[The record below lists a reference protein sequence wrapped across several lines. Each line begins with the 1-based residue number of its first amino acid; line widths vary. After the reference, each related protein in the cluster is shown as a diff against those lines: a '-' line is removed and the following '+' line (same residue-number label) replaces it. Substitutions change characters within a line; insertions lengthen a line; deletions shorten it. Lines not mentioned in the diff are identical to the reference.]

1 MQVGG
6 SQRVLVLVDHM
17 HVHCSLLPQRVLH
30 LVLDV
35 LGDRR
40 LVNRVIGVDGGGE
53 DALAV
58 TVGNLGT
65 MKKFRKT

>member
-1 MQVGG
+1 
-6 SQRVLVLVDHM
+6 
-17 HVHCSLLPQRVLH
+17 
-30 LVLDV
+30 V

-65 MKKFRKT
+65 MKKFIKT